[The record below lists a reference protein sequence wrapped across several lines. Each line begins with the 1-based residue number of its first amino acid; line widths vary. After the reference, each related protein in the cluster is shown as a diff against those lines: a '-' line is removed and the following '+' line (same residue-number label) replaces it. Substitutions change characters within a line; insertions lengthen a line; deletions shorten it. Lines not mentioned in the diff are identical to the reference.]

1 MNKTVLA
8 ICLSAIM
15 AGAVSA
21 QAQTAPAMP
30 APATPAPAA
39 PAAPGAPAAAAPAA
53 PAAAPTSPVSTPSME
68 GPLAVNL
75 KPESFDIPDFGK
87 IYVSGAV
94 TAIALSDTPRF
105 YGEKT
110 AISDISN
117 AQVFVQK
124 VDGAFQF
131 FVDAGAYS
139 FPTVGVPYTRAGD
152 TVSNTYGP
160 LPVG

>member
-68 GPLAVNL
+68 GPLTVNL

-87 IYVSGAV
+87 IYVSGVV
-94 TAIALSDTPRF
+94 TGLGF
-105 YGEKT
+105 GEDYAFPGDRKEL
-110 AISDISN
+110 ADVSN
-117 AQVFVQK
+117 A
-124 VDGAFQF
+124 
-131 FVDAGAYS
+131 
-139 FPTVGVPYTRAGD
+139 
-152 TVSNTYGP
+152 
-160 LPVG
+160 